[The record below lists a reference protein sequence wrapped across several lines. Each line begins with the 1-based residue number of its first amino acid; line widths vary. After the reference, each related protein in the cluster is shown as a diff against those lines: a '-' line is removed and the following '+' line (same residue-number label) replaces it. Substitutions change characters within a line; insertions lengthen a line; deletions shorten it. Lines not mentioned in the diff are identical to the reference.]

1 MLADFGFAPVF
12 GRGDHA
18 FRFGDLFF
26 FLERLFFL
34 GGSLGLFGV
43 GSFRCGDL
51 FG

>member
-1 MLADFGFAPVF
+1 MLADFGFAAVSR
-12 GRGDHA
+12 RGDHA

-26 FLERLFFL
+26 FLEGLLFL

-43 GSFRCGDL
+43 GGFRCGDL